1 VVACRSPASRSATD
15 RSVNFAA
22 ELGLQPC
29 YWQPPP
35 RRIRQ
40 RIERYAEIRSRTK
53 AGRYPRRQ
61 DMRFSGT
68 RMWPRPWRRRGERPK
83 RASCRPSS
91 TTTPSAGERCSRTT
105 GEELAPGTTLDLD
118 FLEPRNLLVGSPEH
132 VVERVQ
138 ELKEVC
144 GLEYL
149 LIGHGHPGIPQ
160 RLILRNLELFA
171 TKVMPAFKH
180 SFGHRI
186 PVA

>member
-1 VVACRSPASRSATD
+1 MTLDRDRSPPTVGIRYALRGVVAIPVPVS
-15 RSVNFAA
+15 
-22 ELGLQPC
+22 
-29 YWQPPP
+29 
-35 RRIRQ
+35 
-40 RIERYAEIRSRTK
+40 
-53 AGRYPRRQ
+53 
-61 DMRFSGT
+61 
-68 RMWPRPWRRRGERPK
+68 
-83 RASCRPSS
+83 
-91 TTTPSAGERCSRTT
+91 
-105 GEELAPGTTLDLD
+105 EELAPGTTLDWD

-149 LIGHGHPGIPQ
+149 LIGHGHPGILQ